1 MHEAP
6 LEVRPAAAT
15 PAARGRQSCGVPM
28 VGAVTDERTLSRSSQ
43 HIHTFCAC
51 SLCDRFWV
59 CATWGSATGASTTP
73 DILGACATDVSFSH
87 KPQDSL
93 QTRVRVRVGRCMQKA
108 GGARTLDVV
117 VGLMARPALLVHGHV
132 VRRQQRRRM
141 RLALLKPQLLHLH
154 RRLSRSTRDAR
165 QSMTP
170 ASSGHA
176 SRWEAH

>member
-1 MHEAP
+1 
-6 LEVRPAAAT
+6 
-15 PAARGRQSCGVPM
+15 
-28 VGAVTDERTLSRSSQ
+28 
-43 HIHTFCAC
+43 
-51 SLCDRFWV
+51 
-59 CATWGSATGASTTP
+59 
-73 DILGACATDVSFSH
+73 
-87 KPQDSL
+87 
-93 QTRVRVRVGRCMQKA
+93 
-108 GGARTLDVV
+108 
-117 VGLMARPALLVHGHV
+117 MARPALLVHGHV